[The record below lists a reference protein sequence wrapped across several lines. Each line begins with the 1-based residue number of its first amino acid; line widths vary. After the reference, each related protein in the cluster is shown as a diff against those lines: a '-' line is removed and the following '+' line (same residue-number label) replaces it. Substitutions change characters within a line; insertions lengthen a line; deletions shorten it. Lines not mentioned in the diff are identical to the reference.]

1 LEVAAGVGIDS
12 HVKVVLVLPH
22 LYDCVQVATL
32 EVAVELQL
40 LTLLNRRVHA
50 PERRGVFGFEV
61 AVELPEVGGHML
73 VVGAECAL
81 VLEEVV
87 PAHFL
92 VHLEAAGESETCL
105 VQILPR

>member
-1 LEVAAGVGIDS
+1 
-12 HVKVVLVLPH
+12 
-22 LYDCVQVATL
+22 
-32 EVAVELQL
+32 
-40 LTLLNRRVHA
+40 
-50 PERRGVFGFEV
+50 VFGFEV

-87 PAHFL
+87 SAHFL